1 MADVACFCGCCFSFV
16 GTVGA
21 CPECG
26 EGVTL
31 TTVPPFAAHG
41 TAGAESVCV
50 VDWNGPS
57 SADRPGWGPP
67 RAGVNHRAASSVG
80 ARSSM

>member
-26 EGVTL
+26 EPVTL
-31 TTVPPFAAHG
+31 TIAPAFAANG
-41 TAGAESVCV
+41 ADSAGSVCV
-50 VDWNGPS
+50 VQWNGPS
-57 SADRPGWGPP
+57 SAELVGWDALHP
-67 RAGVNHRAASSVG
+67 AV
-80 ARSSM
+80 ARTRD

>member
-26 EGVTL
+26 EEVTL
-31 TTVPPFAAHG
+31 RTAPAFAARC
-41 TAGAESVCV
+41 ADGAESVCV
-50 VDWNGPS
+50 VHWNGPP
-57 SADRPGWGPP
+57 SAELVGWDALHP
-67 RAGVNHRAASSVG
+67 AVAG
-80 ARSSM
+80 ARD